1 MAYVPTNQDDE
12 EAKRRAAAGTPPG
25 SFGDTTPSSTPTHT
39 NFVNVSDYLDKNPN
53 ASANLGDLASSKLAS
68 QRDEAQNAIG
78 SAKSD
83 FGQQV
88 QAGGMKLDQSVLD
101 NAFSSPETFTKDP
114 SNTAKFLALRDAA
127 YKGPQSLQE
136 TDVFAPT
143 QSKITALDQ
152 AGQGLG
158 TEAGRT
164 NLVEGLS
171 SHPTHG
177 KSALNQLLLQ
187 GNAGA
192 AQKITDTAGTFKN
205 VDDQWQK
212 FVEDSPNQ
220 VSQVKSET
228 DAARNATRAG
238 LTDATKA
245 FTDQLA
251 AKTAKATNERDA
263 FNLNYTNL
271 NNKLNDGRS
280 GSDLSAREL
289 EDLGMKDAFPYL
301 SKLNSFNMDLDRWG
315 NPVPLSGY
323 VDQGQANSNIPT
335 AGNIASS
342 QDYAREAALQQLSGN
357 DLGLADTP
365 ENPYTSNGRLPTVDY
380 KGAFGA
386 AGTRLQGQEQDILAH
401 PEAYYPISNGVP
413 TDDFWSKF
421 YPAKSHSQADG
432 YYTNPSAN
440 ATPVDGYS
448 FAPPPAG
455 WDANKPPPYPAP
467 TSNPPDGLIQPSW
480 NQYTG
485 QWEGPRIAPPPH
497 PPSGTGG
504 GRVTF

>member
-1 MAYVPTNQDDE
+1 MAYVPTNPDDE
-12 EAKRRAAAGTPPG
+12 EAKRRAAAGNPPG
-25 SFGDTTPSSTPTHT
+25 AFGDTTPSSTPTHT
-39 NFVNVSDYLDKNPN
+39 NFVNVSDYLDKNPG
-53 ASANLGDLASSKLAS
+53 AGEHIGDLATDKLTT
-68 QRDEAQNAIG
+68 QRDEAMG
-78 SAKSD
+78 SINDAKTG

-101 NAFSSPETFTKDP
+101 NAFSSPETFTQDP
-114 SNTAKFLALRDAA
+114 NNTAKFLALRDAA
-127 YKGPQSLQE
+127 YKGPNSLQE
-136 TDVFAPT
+136 SDVFAPT
-143 QSKITALDQ
+143 QSKVTALDQ
-152 AGQGLG
+152 TGAGLG

-187 GNAGA
+187 GTPDA
-192 AQKITDTAGTFKN
+192 AQKINDTAGTFAN

-212 FVEDSPNQ
+212 FVQDSPNQ

-245 FTDQLA
+245 FTDQLS
-251 AKTAKATNERDA
+251 AKTAKATGEHDA
-263 FNLNYTNL
+263 FNTNYTNL
-271 NNKLNDGRS
+271 NNKLNDGHS
-280 GSDLSAREL
+280 GADLTAKEL

-301 SKLNSFNMDLDRWG
+301 SKLNSFNQDLDRYG
-315 NPVPLSGY
+315 NPVALSSY
-323 VDQGQANSNIPT
+323 VTPGRADTNIPT
-335 AGNIASS
+335 AGNVASS

-365 ENPYTSNGRLPTVDY
+365 ENPYVANGKLPGVDY
-380 KGAFGA
+380 MGAFGA
-386 AGTRLQGQEQDILAH
+386 AGTRLQGQEADVLKNPAD
-401 PEAYYPISNGVP
+401 YYPVAAGVP

-421 YPAKSHSQADG
+421 YPAKSHSNADG
-432 YYTNPSAN
+432 YYTNPDTQ
-440 ATPVDGYS
+440 ATPVAGYQ

-455 WDANKPPPYPAP
+455 WDANQPPPYPAP
-467 TSNPPDGLIQPSW
+467 TSNPPANLTNARW

-485 QWEGPRIAPPPH
+485 QWEGAQLQPNNPPP
-497 PPSGTGG
+497 PQTGG